1 MKLICPEYIK
11 NIMPVR
17 SADANKYS
25 VGSLLCVAGSYAMAG
40 AAVLCARAALRMG
53 AGYVRCVVTPEIYP
67 IVSAAVPEAVFMV
80 LPAGEDKTVSRE
92 YTKEIINAAKKSSAV
107 VVGCGMRCTADTR
120 SIVESLIYETET
132 PLLIDADGINTLSKH
147 IDILKEA
154 KAQIILTP
162 HEGEMKRL
170 LGKASE
176 CIKNNRQRTAC
187 DFSDE
192 YGTVTVLKGKDTV
205 VAKSSEEW
213 AVNPTGNSGM
223 AVAGMGDVL
232 SGMIASL
239 VAQGV
244 DAYDAAKAGTYL
256 HGLAADLAA
265 EDMTE
270 YSLLPSDVIDY
281 IPRAIKK
288 VLREV

>member
-1 MKLICPEYIK
+1 
-11 NIMPVR
+11 
-17 SADANKYS
+17 
-25 VGSLLCVAGSYAMAG
+25 MAG

-80 LPAGEDKTVSRE
+80 LPSGEDKTISRE
-92 YTKEIINAAKKSSAV
+92 YTKEIIKAARKSSAV
-107 VVGCGMRCTADTR
+107 VVGCGMRCSADTR

-132 PLLIDADGINTLSKH
+132 PLLIDADGINVLSKH

-154 KAQIILTP
+154 KAPVVLTP

-170 LGKASE
+170 TGEEAE
-176 CIKNNRQRTAC
+176 YIKNNRERTAC
-187 DFSDE
+187 DFSAK
-192 YGTVTVLKGKDTV
+192 YGTVTVLKGKDTI
-205 VAKSSEEW
+205 VAKSAEDFS
-213 AVNPTGNSGM
+213 VNPTGNSGM

-239 VAQGV
+239 MAQGV
-244 DAYDAAKAGTYL
+244 NAFDAAKAGTYL
-256 HGLAADLAA
+256 HGLAADIAA

-270 YSLLPSDVIDY
+270 YSLMPSDVIDY
-281 IPRAIKK
+281 IPKAIKK
-288 VLREV
+288 VLKEV